1 MNKNI
6 YILKDKKIA
15 FEMDEKR
22 KVIYFYYAYKSEL
35 QQDTKSILKTINS
48 ELAQVTTEYFNVD
61 IQEYGVS
68 IDDSPVREFSDDDKN
83 DIYKDRFLKYLVI
96 FFILVS
102 LYMIGFEDIIQE
114 RTKPFA
120 YIGLFVATLVLLLL
134 TGREQ
139 FKRDETET
147 RIKYNITTTSLPTK
161 DEQIE
166 ILETQIDKLLK
177 EKKDS

>member
-15 FEMDEKR
+15 FEMDKKR